1 MMDATLSM
9 LQEAGLTPGE
19 TKVYLSLLK
28 MGSST
33 VGPILEKASVS
44 RSIVY
49 HILERLMEKG
59 LVSFVVHDKTKYYQA
74 AEPARILDY
83 IDERS
88 KRLESCRKEVEG
100 FLPSLEMARSMAN
113 QAQVNVFVG
122 FKGLITVHEGVYSRL
137 KRGESYFYMGIG
149 EHKDYS
155 HAYWKKDHLRRVK
168 AGITCRLLFNQSQE
182 RSILADRNS
191 YKGCEARYMPIKIDT
206 PAFIGAYKD
215 ITVISLSSDHT
226 ITIEIIDKGI
236 ADSFKAYFEEFWK
249 LSVPL
254 ENKKR

>member
-113 QAQVNVFVG
+113 QAQVNVYVG
-122 FKGLITVHEGVYSRL
+122 FKGLITVHEGTYARL
-137 KRGESYFYMGIG
+137 KKGEGYVYMGIG
-149 EHKDYS
+149 EHKDYA
-155 HAYWKKDHLRRVK
+155 HAYWKKDHIRRVK
-168 AGITCRLLFNQSQE
+168 AGITCRLLFNQSQDP
-182 RSILADRNS
+182 SILVNRNRF
-191 YKGCEARYMPIKIDT
+191 KGCDARYMPIKIDP

-215 ITVISLSSDHT
+215 VTTISMSSDQT
-226 ITIEIIDKGI
+226 ITIEIIDKRVS
-236 ADSFKAYFEEFWK
+236 DSFKAYFEEFWK
-249 LSVPL
+249 LSVPFD
-254 ENKKR
+254 KKKS